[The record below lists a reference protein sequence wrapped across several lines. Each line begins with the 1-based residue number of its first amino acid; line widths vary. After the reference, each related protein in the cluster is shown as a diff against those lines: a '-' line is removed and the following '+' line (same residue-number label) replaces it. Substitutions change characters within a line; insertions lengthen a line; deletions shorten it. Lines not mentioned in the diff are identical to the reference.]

1 MILVRRL
8 WLADFLISTFMAAII
23 KAIDDTFGIN
33 ISRTVIFGL
42 TGEDAAAVGK
52 SPNPKQVCRYTQQV

>member
-1 MILVRRL
+1 
-8 WLADFLISTFMAAII
+8 MAAII